1 MKVIRIK
8 KNKLLIISSIFLTF
22 IITFCTF
29 STSFGMQHY
38 YKLDFSTGLVTATKL
53 NVRSGPGTAYS
64 IVTTVN
70 KNEYIRLFA
79 GVGDWYI
86 VQVEGDYIGA
96 VSKKYIKPIYPNS
109 TGNNNNTGSNSGS
122 NNSSNGSDTPN
133 TNLTTDEKNVF
144 DLINKQRTNN
154 GLKAL
159 IIDSEVQKVARIKA
173 QDMVNNNYFSHTSP
187 TYGSPF
193 NMLQSFKISY
203 KTAGENIAG
212 NSSNSSA
219 VNAWM
224 NSSGHKANILN
235 SGFNYT
241 GIGVVSSPKY
251 GKIYVQMFIGK

>member
-8 KNKLLIISSIFLTF
+8 KNKLLIFSSIFLTF

-38 YKLDFSTGLVTATKL
+38 YKLDFSTCIVTVSKL
-53 NVRSGPGTAYS
+53 NVRSGPGTGYS
-64 IVTTVN
+64 IVATVN
-70 KNEYIRLFA
+70 KNDYIRVFA

-86 VQVEGDYIGA
+86 VQVEGDYVGA
-96 VSKKYIKPIYPNS
+96 VNKKYVKPIYPNNN
-109 TGNNNNTGSNSGS
+109 TGNSNNSNNSSSNTGSNS
-122 NNSSNGSDTPN
+122 NTTSSNLSQ
-133 TNLTTDEKNVF
+133 DEKEVF

-159 IIDSEVQKVARIKA
+159 NIDSEVQKVARIKA

-193 NMLQSFKISY
+193 DMLKKFSVSY

-212 NSSNSSA
+212 NSSNSAA
-219 VNAWM
+219 VTAWM

-235 SGFNYT
+235 SSFNYT
-241 GIGVVSSPKY
+241 GIGVVSSSKY